1 MPVERRTI
9 LFVNISHLL
18 DHMLMLIF
26 PTAVL
31 GMGASFG
38 LGFSEMLPLA
48 IGGFI
53 AFGAGSIPAGWLGDR
68 WSRRNMLALFL
79 LGGGVAVMLTGFAE
93 TPLQLAAGLTLM
105 GLFASIYH
113 PVGTALL
120 VDQAPSLGRAIGIN
134 GVWGNVGVA
143 GAALVTG
150 TLVEIAGWRMAF
162 ILPGIVAVAIGI
174 LFLLLVPRERPGT
187 GRRKAAAAPPPRRI
201 VVRAFAV
208 LAVAT
213 LAGGVTFTAASVSL
227 PKLFEERL
235 VALAASPAALGSLV
249 AVIFLFGAVAQLIV
263 GRWIDRLPL
272 RWVFL
277 PLAVLQAPCLLAAAH
292 VQGWLLLLPAAGLMF
307 ALFGQVTVNDAMVAR
322 YTADAWR
329 SRAYA
334 VRYLVSFG
342 ASALALPL
350 VAFLHGDDGG
360 FRLAFQVLALFGL
373 TVFAAALFFPGQQ
386 AGDRAA
392 AVPAG

>member
-1 MPVERRTI
+1 MPAERRTI
-9 LFVNISHLL
+9 AFVNVAHLL

-26 PTAVL
+26 PTAIL
-31 GMGASFG
+31 GMGETFG
-38 LGFSEMLPLA
+38 LGFAEMLPLA
-48 IGGFI
+48 TGGFI

-68 WSRRNMLALFL
+68 WSRRNMMALFF
-79 LGGGVAVMLTGFAE
+79 LGGGAATVLTGLAQ
-93 TPLQLAAGLTLM
+93 TPLQLAAGLTAM
-105 GLFASIYH
+105 GLFAAIYH

-120 VDQAPSLGRAIGIN
+120 VDAAPRLGRAIGAN

-150 TLVEIAGWRMAF
+150 TLVEVAGWRMAF
-162 ILPGIVAVAIGI
+162 FLPGALAAGIGL
-174 LFLLLVPRERPGT
+174 LFLLLVRVERQGE
-187 GRRKAAAAPPPRRI
+187 RRPQAAFSAPPRATVIRI
-201 VVRAFAV
+201 FAV

-227 PKLFEERL
+227 PKLFDERL
-235 VALAASPAALGSLV
+235 TALAASPAALGSLV

-277 PLAVLQAPCLLAAAH
+277 PLAMLQAPCLLAAAYF
-292 VQGWLLLLPAAGLMF
+292 QGWLLLLPAAGLMF

-322 YTADAWR
+322 YTVAAWR

-350 VAFLHGDDGG
+350 VALLHGGDGG

-373 TVFAAALFFPGQQ
+373 TVFAAALFFPGTPRPAQ
-386 AGDRAA
+386 AAT
-392 AVPAG
+392 AGAG